1 MYSITAAA
9 AWGIITQTA
18 RQLNTPLPPEL
29 TDAHTTL
36 LALQGKL
43 PERRPDDTALTAALV
58 AAMEAG
64 RDPLTD
70 KAVTREL
77 AAKQLAAL
85 EPSLMIQ
92 AHIDQQV
99 AALLFRHAD
108 TIIDTWR
115 PLIDEANEA
124 LTEYRAVCPGVDLS
138 DTNTVSSLRV
148 QQMTPWGRAREAVMT
163 LDRIAQAWTTM
174 CTAAG
179 LARID
184 VSARPLIFADL
195 TLDQLDT
202 LGDRPDPTA
211 VSGLD
216 VTLNLASPDEYQRRT
231 TTLDSDRQRR
241 RQTDDQATARADRR
255 ALGNVAV

>member
-9 AWGIITQTA
+9 AWGTITQTA
-18 RQLNTPLPPEL
+18 RQLAAPLPQDL
-29 TDAHTTL
+29 TDAHTQL
-36 LALQGKL
+36 VALQGKL
-43 PERRPDDTALTAALV
+43 PERPRDTAALAAALV

-64 RDPLTD
+64 HDPLTD
-70 KAVTREL
+70 RAVTREL
-77 AAKQLAAL
+77 AARQLASL

-115 PLIDEANEA
+115 PLIDQANEA
-124 LTEYRAVCPGVDLS
+124 LTEYRAVCPGIDLG
-138 DTNTVSSLRV
+138 DTDTVGSLLPR
-148 QQMTPWGRAREAVMT
+148 QMTPWGRAREAMMT
-163 LDRIAQAWTTM
+163 LDRIAQAWTTL
-174 CTAAG
+174 CTATG

-184 VSARPLIFADL
+184 VTARPLMFADL

-202 LGDRPDPTA
+202 LGDRPNPTA
-211 VSGLD
+211 VTGLD
-216 VTLNLASPDEYQRRT
+216 VTLNLASPDEYQRRSAA
-231 TTLDSDRQRR
+231 LEHARQQRR
-241 RQTDDQATARADRR
+241 QADDQAAARADRQ